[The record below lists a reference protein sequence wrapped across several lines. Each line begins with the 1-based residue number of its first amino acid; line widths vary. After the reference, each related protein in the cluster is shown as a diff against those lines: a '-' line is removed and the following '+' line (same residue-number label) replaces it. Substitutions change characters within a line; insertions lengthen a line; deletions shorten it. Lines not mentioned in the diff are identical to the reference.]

1 MKRLIDADKLLDETI
16 KDRDYAEENEIWDM
30 YYERQTLIDRINNQ
44 PTAYDIDKVVKQL
57 EERTAF
63 LNDLKYENDTD
74 SSHQLTKC
82 YGTMMIYKVI
92 ELVDDLIEIVKDG
105 GLE

>member
-1 MKRLIDADKLLDETI
+1 MRRLIYADKLLDETI

-30 YYERQTLIDRINNQ
+30 YYECQTLIDRINNQ
-44 PTAYDIDKVVKQL
+44 PTAYDTNKVVKHL

-63 LNDLKYENDTD
+63 LNDLKYENET
-74 SSHQLTKC
+74 SQQQTKL

-92 ELVDDLIEIVKDG
+92 KLVDDLIEIVKG
-105 GLE
+105 GGVK